1 MLSENMGRNHKV
13 YSRSEENQSLEEID
27 FFQKKM
33 KWSWIVWDKIRSV
46 GISSENQRN
55 DEGLNKG
62 ARKTEFE
69 EFLKL
74 EVSKTSLSAEEDLE
88 LERKLQR
95 NSRWKMAK

>member
-1 MLSENMGRNHKV
+1 MIFSKEDEVKLNCLRQNES
-13 YSRSEENQSLEEID
+13 
-27 FFQKKM
+27 
-33 KWSWIVWDKIRSV
+33 
-46 GISSENQRN
+46 ISSENQRN

-95 NSRWKMAK
+95 NSR

>member
-1 MLSENMGRNHKV
+1 
-13 YSRSEENQSLEEID
+13 
-27 FFQKKM
+27 M
-33 KWSWIVWDKIRSV
+33 KLNCLRQNES
-46 GISSENQRN
+46 ISSKNQRN
-55 DEGLNKG
+55 DEDLNKG

-95 NSRWKMAK
+95 NSR